1 MDECL
6 SIFYSN
12 LYILYIWNIMEIKL
26 NEKFY
31 NLMNLILLGHDPNHD
46 FKDVLERWENQ
57 LGAIQKLISNVIYFT
72 TTPQEGGKT
81 NHNLSKKSNNKG
93 GHFKQNMFG
102 KKYTKSNRFFID
114 QTNLSKKKKLV
125 PSIKQNSVNKTVK
138 LKNRHDTSIAIRN
151 YKRQEYFNNKRL
163 KDFNNNN
170 IEIITFMP
178 EQKRTDYN
186 TKEMFKDQSILEDKT
201 ESLIQSISCALLFQ
215 SFSMKFIFEIYKK
228 KRIANIIDII
238 DANQN
243 ISLWSAIY
251 YTIYN
256 LHQGN
261 VEVEICNKVE
271 GSMEE
276 DCNMIQ
282 DNKNNPN
289 QVLNELIMFKFLN
302 FCKTQNLTNSQSTIF
317 DELIKGDIFVSNA
330 DFNKLLNSFLETNSI
345 GQCINEYAP
354 TPTRGGGYKQK
365 GGANSDLTDD
375 KLNELISKIT
385 EFNTVVESYNTDTAI
400 ETDINSRITVIV
412 DEATR
417 INTENQQRVNSITR
431 TGLKYENAQNELKE
445 SAIELENANKLDQKK
460 TLLNYMSEIFR
471 KNSNNKKVS
480 QTDLNLY
487 NFIRTRLLTQLKDIL
502 RDYGQNTAAGSV
514 DNASGNPS
522 SGSSIFPVLGKGS
535 RKIKDFET
543 YSSNGYYNFMNS
555 LSGGYTIIKEE
566 REAIIR
572 RIQIQKENE
581 EARLAAG
588 GLGKI
593 EKETKDVILNWVTT
607 IALRIAGVADE
618 PVPLNSANVN
628 SANAVFTSYPTN
640 IGLTA
645 DYDNNIAF
653 MHNKVVNMLLRLVNR
668 PSYSTNNDIDTQ
680 LYEAI
685 KKLVKNR
692 FPNKIIDANKSEI
705 ICQATVNNNKENLRT
720 SINNAAHLASNY
732 KDKTE
737 ICPYSAQGDGQPNCT
752 ENTSIGRTEKG
763 NTDVQIGFDDNNSFR
778 FTLTGNPDGDFT
790 YTLQII
796 TNKLT
801 DSTII
806 ITPDKTNEFA
816 NMSGNGTKLVA
827 HKTLGITLNSLEELI
842 SELEDFDWDAIL
854 DEHVEDVNLIN
865 KTFEHIYT
873 NKKQAFLNS
882 ISNIWFKMLG
892 DCMQEFNAV
901 FKNGGYTANPIY
913 EPLIAKWIE
922 KSAIRGFFA
931 NDRPSA
937 VRFILWL
944 LFGDT
949 AGRSQEESY
958 INQNSYG
965 GYFSKEDQF
974 IVGNIDKQ
982 NIIKPQICIPTLLL
996 QGGRKTKKNRK

>member
-1 MDECL
+1 MIIQLKE
-6 SIFYSN
+6 N
-12 LYILYIWNIMEIKL
+12 
-26 NEKFY
+26 FY
-31 NLMNLILLGHDPNHD
+31 NLMNLILLGDDPNHD

-72 TTPQEGGKT
+72 TTPQEGGKI

-93 GHFKQNMFG
+93 GQFKQNMFG
-102 KKYTKSNRFFID
+102 KKNTKNNRFFID
-114 QTNLSKKKKLV
+114 QTNLSRKKKLV
-125 PSIKQNSVNKTVK
+125 PSIKQNSVNRTVK
-138 LKNRHDTSIAIRN
+138 LKNRHDTIIAIRKD
-151 YKRQEYFNNKRL
+151 KRQDFFNNKRH

-186 TKEMFKDQSILEDKT
+186 TNEMLKDQSIIEDKT

-215 SFSMKFIFEIYKK
+215 SFSMKFIFEIYKQ
-228 KRIANIIDII
+228 RGVADITDII
-238 DANQN
+238 DANHN

-261 VEVEICNKVE
+261 VEVEVCNKVE

-289 QVLNELIMFKFLN
+289 PVLNELILFKFLN
-302 FCKTQNLTNSQSTIF
+302 FCKNQPITASNIQSTIF
-317 DELIKGDIFVSNA
+317 DELIKDDIFVSNA
-330 DFNKLLNSFLETNSI
+330 DFNNLLSAFLETNAI

-354 TPTRGGGYKQK
+354 TPNRGGGYKQK

-375 KLNELISKIT
+375 QLNELISKIN
-385 EFNTVVESYNTDTAI
+385 EFNTVVESYNTDTDI
-400 ETDINSRITVIV
+400 ETNTAIGVLNIKSRITAIIV
-412 DEATR
+412 EATQL
-417 INTENQQRVNSITR
+417 NDKNQEHMNLVTG

-445 SAIELENANKLDQKK
+445 SSIELVNANKLNQNP

-487 NFIRTRLLTQLKDIL
+487 NLIRTGLLTQLKDIL
-502 RDYGQNTAAGSV
+502 RYFEQKTAAGSV

-543 YSSNGYYNFMNS
+543 YFLNGYYIFMSS
-555 LSGGYTIIKEE
+555 LIEGYKTTVSQNAAILDKIK
-566 REAIIR
+566 IK
-572 RIQIQKENE
+572 QDNE

-593 EKETKDVILNWVTT
+593 EKETKDVILNWVTN
-607 IALRIAGVADE
+607 IALKIAGVSDE
-618 PVPLNSANVN
+618 PVPLNR
-628 SANAVFTSYPTN
+628 ANAVFTSYPTN
-640 IGLTA
+640 IVLTEDNA
-645 DYDNNIAF
+645 NNIAY

-685 KKLVKNR
+685 KKLVKKR
-692 FPNKIIDANKSEI
+692 FPNNIIDSNKSEI
-705 ICQATVNNNKENLRT
+705 ICQATINTSRENLRT
-720 SINNAAHLASNY
+720 SINNAAHLSSNY

-763 NTDVQIGFDDNNSFR
+763 NTDVEIGFDENNRFR
-778 FTLTGNPDGDFT
+778 FTLTGNQDGTFT

-796 TNKLT
+796 TNRLT
-801 DSTII
+801 GSTIM
-806 ITPDKTNEFA
+806 ITPDKTSEFV

-842 SELEDFDWDAIL
+842 SELEEHDWNAIL
-854 DEHVEDVNLIN
+854 DEHVEDENLIN

-901 FKNGGYTANPIY
+901 FKNGGYIGNPTY
-913 EPLIAKWIE
+913 EPLIAKWID

-944 LFGDT
+944 LFGE

-982 NIIKPQICIPTLLL
+982 DIIKPQICIPTLLL
-996 QGGRKTKKNRK
+996 QGGRKTKKNRNKNRK